1 MLHMSCR
8 CERTI
13 HQLKRGVVELLGGNV
28 DVCSHADDY
37 LQIELKL
44 DLEIC
49 CKVSK

>member
-1 MLHMSCR
+1 MLHMSSR

-37 LQIELKL
+37 FCKIE
-44 DLEIC
+44 I
-49 CKVSK
+49 KVRFSNLLRSE